1 MRIHIPNSA
10 FLGNIDPFLKKL
22 DTSDP
27 KRLMISANKRWISIH
42 PVVLSMIAALALS
55 VEKSKIQCEKFEARS
70 SHYLDRMGLFKYL
83 GIKKDAK
90 MIRHEPAGRFI
101 PLTQIK
107 RQDELS
113 RFITDIIPLLHLAPS
128 QAESIRYIVSE
139 LVRNVLEHS
148 ESRIGAIVSAQYYKK
163 SNTIRI
169 GVVDTGVGIKQTIN
183 QSHPARTDMEAIR
196 LALMPGVTG
205 TSKREGGSEQNAGAG
220 LFFIKSIAK
229 VNRDFFSI
237 YSGSAMYKQLKSRHD
252 GGRRMKLHID
262 PFDDRHSR
270 EENLPY
276 WQGTAVGIDM
286 TLETTEAFSTL
297 LDLIRDTYQQAM
309 KERKKA
315 RFRKPRF
322 I

>member
-1 MRIHIPNSA
+1 MKIYIPNSA
-10 FLGNIDPFLKKL
+10 FLGNIDPFLKNL

-27 KRLMISANKRWISIH
+27 KSLTISANKRWISIH

-55 VEKSKIQCEKFEARS
+55 VDKSKIQCERFEARS
-70 SHYLDRMGLFKYL
+70 SHYLNRMGLFRYL
-83 GIKKDAK
+83 GIKADSR
-90 MIRHEPAGRFI
+90 IIEHEPAGRFI

-113 RFITDIIPLLHLAPS
+113 RFITDIIPLLHLAPN

-148 ESRIGAIVSAQYYKK
+148 VSPIGAIVSAQYYKK
-163 SNTIRI
+163 SNSIRI
-169 GVVDTGVGIKQTIN
+169 GVVDTGVGIKRTIN
-183 QSHPARTDMEAIR
+183 QSHPAKTDMEAIR

-229 VNRDFFSI
+229 VNRDFFLI
-237 YSGSAMYKQLKSRHD
+237 YSGSAMYKQLKSNPDSTKRI
-252 GGRRMKLHID
+252 RLHVD
-262 PFDDRHSR
+262 PFDDKHSR
-270 EENLPY
+270 EEGLPY
-276 WQGTAVGIDM
+276 WQGTTVGIDM
-286 TLETTEAFSTL
+286 SLDTTEAFSLL
-297 LDLIRDTYQQAM
+297 LDLIRDTYQKAI
-309 KERKKA
+309 KERRRA
-315 RFRKPRF
+315 RYRKPKF